1 MKAKHKRLWMVV
13 FSLSAVALGLA
24 GILYA
29 FNDNL
34 VFFYT
39 PSQLAEKKRDS
50 AFNATRPMRVGGL
63 VKMHSVKNGSDGTLR
78 FSVTDLN
85 ADVPVIYKGFV
96 PTLFREGQGVVAQ
109 GVLDAKGTLNA
120 QQILAKHDE
129 NYMPREVMEA
139 LKASGQ
145 WREEGGY
152 QKKRRAP

>member
-1 MKAKHKRLWMVV
+1 MKAKHKRLWLVV

-39 PSQLAEKKRDS
+39 PSQLAEKKRDR
-50 AFNATRPMRVGGL
+50 AFDGSRPMRVGGL
-63 VKMHSVKNGSDGTLR
+63 VKMHSVKSDGDGTLH
-78 FSVTDLN
+78 FMVTDLN
-85 ADVPVIYKGFV
+85 ADLPVVYKGFV

-109 GVLDAKGTLNA
+109 GILDEKGELVA